1 MSTELTISKSN
12 SFVEASYQMTL
23 DEMRVLA
30 LTLGVFDPLNPK
42 RGFDLT
48 VAEFVKAFPE
58 VNPERAYEQ
67 VQNAIRKIS
76 SRWMTLRNDAN
87 VLHEVAFVT
96 DRIYYKQEGRFYI
109 EFHEKLLPY
118 IANLKNRYTKY
129 ELVHIGAFSSTHTIR
144 LYELLAQY
152 KSIGNRSIELD
163 KLKDWLQISDKYQA
177 LRDFKKRVLNP
188 AIDEINK
195 KSDLLVEYEP
205 IKRGRKI
212 DGLSFTIKLK
222 KDIKDTEKRV
232 LKLPNK
238 SSFGKYTKLDR
249 QNPAMSSA
257 EYADYAKACLK
268 ALDDF
273 YNDISE
279 VTNEHLR
286 NYWVFLA
293 CNASFKSKL
302 GNKQKMLEEL
312 RKRGFKLVDCE
323 LVKIDE
329 KQIDL
334 VDDV

>member
-144 LYELLAQY
+144 LYELCSQY
-152 KSIGNRSIELD
+152 KTVGEREIKLSE
-163 KLKDWLQISDKYQA
+163 LKDWLQIKDKYPA
-177 LRDFKKRVLNP
+177 FKDLKKRVITP
-188 AIDEINK
+188 AINEINA
-195 KSDLLVEYEP
+195 KSDLLVNVEP
-205 IKRGRKI
+205 IKRGRSIVSLK
-212 DGLSFTIKLK
+212 FTIQTK
-222 KDIKDTEKRV
+222 KNVIKTEQKRPPFPH
-232 LKLPNK
+232 KNK
-238 SSFGKYTKLDR
+238 YGKFVKLDK

-257 EYADYAKACLK
+257 EYGNYAKDCL
-268 ALDDF
+268 AILENF
-273 YNDISE
+273 YSE
-279 VTNEHLR
+279 LATVTLEDLR
-286 NYWVFLA
+286 NYCVFLET
-293 CNASFKSKL
+293 NASNRSKL
-302 GNKQKMLEEL
+302 GTKKDFLEEL
-312 RKRGFKLVDCE
+312 KKRGYKLVYCE
-323 LVKIDE
+323 LVKLE
-329 KQIDL
+329 N
-334 VDDV
+334 